1 MTSIFRPNGEGLE
14 TFKMWY
20 VIVYVLPLHKF
31 KFPKRTSALMKL
43 PFEATD
49 KVENNLPDFFGIKIE
64 QSEWRVYFV
73 FLARYTHT

>member
-1 MTSIFRPNGEGLE
+1 
-14 TFKMWY
+14 MWY

-31 KFPKRTSALMKL
+31 KFPKWTSALMMR

-73 FLARYTHT
+73 